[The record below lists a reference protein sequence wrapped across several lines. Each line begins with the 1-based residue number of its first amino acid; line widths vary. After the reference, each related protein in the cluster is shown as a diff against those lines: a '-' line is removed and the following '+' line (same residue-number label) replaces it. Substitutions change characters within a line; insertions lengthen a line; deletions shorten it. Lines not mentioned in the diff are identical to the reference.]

1 MTGVRGVSTSSIL
14 LPPLG
19 TGVENLPWS
28 GPPRKE
34 EVRETGTPGAKDH
47 AKNKESDPVVV
58 TISSR
63 LN

>member
-1 MTGVRGVSTSSIL
+1 MTAARGVSKSSIL

-28 GPPRKE
+28 GLPRKE

-47 AKNKESDPVVV
+47 AKNKKSDPVVV
-58 TISSR
+58 TVSSR